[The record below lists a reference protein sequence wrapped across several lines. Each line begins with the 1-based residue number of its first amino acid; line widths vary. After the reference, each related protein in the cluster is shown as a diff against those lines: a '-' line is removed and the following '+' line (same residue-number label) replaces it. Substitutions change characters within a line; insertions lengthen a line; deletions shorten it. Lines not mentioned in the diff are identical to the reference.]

1 MTVVTMPREV
11 FKRTRWQR
19 QYLVNILITDVLVVC
34 AAVVLAQY
42 VRFGQAPDL
51 SSTDGYIT
59 SVSILF
65 GAIWLGALSLC
76 RTRSPRVTGAGAEEY
91 KRVASA
97 SFWTFGGIA
106 IITFLLQLEIA
117 RGYLAVAL
125 PTGTV
130 ALCLTRWGWRRYLAK
145 QRAEGRYQ
153 TAVMAIGDADAV
165 SYLAQ
170 ELTRDPRAGYAVVAV
185 GIPGYG
191 APAGERLTLGD
202 QEIPIMG
209 GEEYVLDAIREC
221 GADTVAVTGVD
232 HFGYEGIRK
241 LMWDLEAMGV
251 DLVVSPGVMDVSGA
265 RLEMRPVAGFPLV
278 HVEKPQYD
286 GAKRFEKRAFDFVFA
301 AVALVVASPVLLA
314 AAIAIKLDSRGP
326 VFYTAERIGIDGRPF
341 AMLKFRTMV
350 SDADRQLES
359 LQNLNESSG
368 GVLFKIKDDPRVT
381 SVGKVLRRLSIDELP
396 QFVNVLRQEMSV
408 VGPRPPLRQEV
419 ETYDGDVQRRLLV
432 KPGITGL
439 WQVSGRA
446 DLSWQE
452 SVRLDLSYVE
462 NWSMVA
468 DLVIIAKTVRAVLLS
483 QGAY

>member
-1 MTVVTMPREV
+1 
-11 FKRTRWQR
+11 
-19 QYLVNILITDVLVVC
+19 
-34 AAVVLAQY
+34 
-42 VRFGQAPDL
+42 
-51 SSTDGYIT
+51 
-59 SVSILF
+59 
-65 GAIWLGALSLC
+65 
-76 RTRSPRVTGAGAEEY
+76 
-91 KRVASA
+91 
-97 SFWTFGGIA
+97 
-106 IITFLLQLEIA
+106 
-117 RGYLAVAL
+117 
-125 PTGTV
+125 
-130 ALCLTRWGWRRYLAK
+130 
-145 QRAEGRYQ
+145 
-153 TAVMAIGDADAV
+153 
-165 SYLAQ
+165 
-170 ELTRDPRAGYAVVAV
+170 
-185 GIPGYG
+185 
-191 APAGERLTLGD
+191 
-202 QEIPIMG
+202 
-209 GEEYVLDAIREC
+209 
-221 GADTVAVTGVD
+221 
-232 HFGYEGIRK
+232 
-241 LMWDLEAMGV
+241 
-251 DLVVSPGVMDVSGA
+251 MDVSGA

-301 AVALVVASPVLLA
+301 AIALVVASPVLLA

-446 DLSWQE
+446 DLSWRE

>member
-19 QYLVNILITDVLVVC
+19 QYLVNILITDVLVVG

-51 SSTDGYIT
+51 SGTDGYIT
-59 SVSILF
+59 FVSILF
-65 GAIWLGALSLC
+65 GVIWLGALSLC
-76 RTRSPRVTGAGAEEY
+76 RTRSARVIGAGAEEY

-130 ALCLTRWGWRRYLAK
+130 ALCLTRWLWRRYLAK
-145 QRAEGRYQ
+145 KRAEGHYQ

-165 SYLAQ
+165 TYLAQ
-170 ELTRDPRAGYAVVAV
+170 ELTRDPRAGYDVVAV

-191 APAGERLTLGD
+191 APAGERLTVGD
-202 QEIPIMG
+202 RDIPIMG
-209 GEEYVLDAIREC
+209 GEEHVLDAIREC
-221 GADTVAVTGVD
+221 GADTVAVTGVEN
-232 HFGYEGIRK
+232 FGYDGIRK

-301 AVALVVASPVLLA
+301 AFALVVASPILLI
-314 AAIAIKLDSRGP
+314 AAIAIKLDSRGS

-381 SVGKVLRRLSIDELP
+381 SVGKVLRRFSIDELP

-446 DLSWQE
+446 DLSWRE

>member
-11 FKRTRWQR
+11 FTRTRWQR
-19 QYLVNILITDVLVVC
+19 QYLVNILITDILVVC
-34 AAVVLAQY
+34 AAVILAQY

-59 SVSILF
+59 AVSILF
-65 GAIWLGALSLC
+65 AAIWLLALSIC
-76 RTRSPRVTGAGAEEY
+76 RTRSTRVMGAGAEEY
-91 KRVASA
+91 KRVAAA
-97 SFWTFGGIA
+97 SFWTFGGLA
-106 IITFLLQLEIA
+106 IITFLVQLEVA

-125 PTGTV
+125 PAGTV
-130 ALCLTRWGWRRYLAK
+130 ALCLSRWLWRRYLAK
-145 QRAEGRYQ
+145 KRAEGHYQ

-170 ELTRDPRAGYAVVAV
+170 ELTRDPRNGYDVVAV

-191 APAGERLTLGD
+191 APRGETLRVGD
-202 QEIPIMG
+202 RDIPIMG
-209 GEEYVLDAIREC
+209 GEAYALDDIRES
-221 GADTVAVTGVD
+221 GADTVAITGTE
-232 HFGYEGIRK
+232 HFGYDGIRK
-241 LMWDLEAMGV
+241 LMWDLEAMGI

-286 GAKRFEKRAFDFVFA
+286 GAKRFEKRAFDFLFA
-301 AVALVVASPVLLA
+301 LFALVVSSPILVA
-314 AAIAIKLDSRGP
+314 AAIAIKLDSRGS
-326 VFYTAERIGIDGRPF
+326 VFYTAERIGIDGQPF

-359 LQNLNESSG
+359 LQELNESSG
-368 GVLFKIKDDPRVT
+368 GVLFKIKDDPRIT
-381 SVGKVLRRLSIDELP
+381 SVGRVLRRYSIDELP
-396 QFVNVLRQEMSV
+396 QFINVLRQEMSV

-439 WQVSGRA
+439 WQVSGRS

-483 QGAY
+483 NGAY